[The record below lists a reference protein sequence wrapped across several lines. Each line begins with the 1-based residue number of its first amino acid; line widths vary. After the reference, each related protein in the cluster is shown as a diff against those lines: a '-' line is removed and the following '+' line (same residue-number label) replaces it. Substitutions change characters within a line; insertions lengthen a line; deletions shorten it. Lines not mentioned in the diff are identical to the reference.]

1 MKKVIIAIIA
11 FVVLIA
17 ACTISYFAGYYH
29 VIHNQH
35 AEKCPDN
42 ENLYYIVIDSNV
54 HEYEVEDYEK

>member
-17 ACTISYFAGYYH
+17 ACTISYFAGYYY

-42 ENLYYIVIDSNV
+42 PNYYHIVIDDNV
-54 HEYEVEDYEK
+54 HEYEICED

>member
-17 ACTISYFAGYYH
+17 ACTISYFAGYYY

-35 AEKCPDN
+35 AEKCPN
-42 ENLYYIVIDSNV
+42 NPNYYHIVIDDNV
-54 HEYEVEDYEK
+54 HEYEICED

>member
-1 MKKVIIAIIA
+1 MKKIIIAIIA

-29 VIHNQH
+29 VIYNQY

-42 ENLYYIVIDSNV
+42 L
-54 HEYEVEDYEK
+54 

>member
-17 ACTISYFAGYYH
+17 ACTISYFAGYYY

-42 ENLYYIVIDSNV
+42 SNYYHIVIDGNV
-54 HEYEVEDYEK
+54 HEYEICED

>member
-11 FVVLIA
+11 FVVL
-17 ACTISYFAGYYH
+17 CTISYFAGYYY

-42 ENLYYIVIDSNV
+42 PNYYHIVIDGNV
-54 HEYEVEDYEK
+54 HEYEICED